1 LEKRFVTGSTS
12 VGQSANEL
20 LNRFS
25 LYFYGLPR
33 GVRVAVLVFLGLAF
47 TFRAVPRFEDELSTA
62 VVYMLLAVALLWI
75 AILEFM

>member
-1 LEKRFVTGSTS
+1 M
-12 VGQSANEL
+12 GQSANEL

-33 GVRVAVLVFLGLAF
+33 GVRVAVLVFVGLTL
-47 TFRAVPRFEDELSTA
+47 TFRAVARFEDELSTA
-62 VVYMLLAVALLWI
+62 VVYMLLAVVLFWV

>member
-1 LEKRFVTGSTS
+1 M
-12 VGQSANEL
+12 GQSANEL

-62 VVYMLLAVALLWI
+62 VVYMLLAVVFFWV